1 MSVSFETKN
10 YDLNNHIRELIKE
23 IVVSHKTEGYDQFE
37 KISMLTREM
46 NTKLNFQYKTTP
58 QTVKPI
64 TNLTDKERQVLN
76 THLTHNPKK
85 AHLTDHYMEDL
96 FSFARIFEW
105 GGVSFSDDEWYKIQ
119 LAMKKILIS
128 NNCSYLRFFGKIF
141 GTKSDYYILQGI
153 QKQYPMQNPP
163 VHVETRGNEGINRYT
178 FWVSNSI
185 LESWHEL
192 PDITHEQLQASR
204 LFKYHLTGDL
214 NAKVKAFRPF
224 PGKEMHLLKCQIV
237 RILHSSNIVPSGYL
251 KTSENFK
258 DQLEGKVTEVSDE
271 YTPPSFDEIKA
282 PEVDK
287 WIHEEAYIFP
297 NGKVIDPSIENQVE
311 RMKSIS
317 EDEGYKVKEGE
328 GENANE
334 VDKKYWKVKVVGDQ
348 MVHNRA
354 EGEPII
360 HAIVLI
366 RNMRWPG
373 TLTVW
378 KEGKFAN
385 IYVGFGIKATD
396 SPYSPTQL
404 KRIDND
410 PEDANEQ
417 REPNP
422 EKEPPKPEEVKEGEE
437 GEEGEQKE
445 EEE

>member
-1 MSVSFETKN
+1 
-10 YDLNNHIRELIKE
+10 
-23 IVVSHKTEGYDQFE
+23 
-37 KISMLTREM
+37 
-46 NTKLNFQYKTTP
+46 
-58 QTVKPI
+58 
-64 TNLTDKERQVLN
+64 
-76 THLTHNPKK
+76 
-85 AHLTDHYMEDL
+85 
-96 FSFARIFEW
+96 
-105 GGVSFSDDEWYKIQ
+105 
-119 LAMKKILIS
+119 
-128 NNCSYLRFFGKIF
+128 
-141 GTKSDYYILQGI
+141 
-153 QKQYPMQNPP
+153 
-163 VHVETRGNEGINRYT
+163 
-178 FWVSNSI
+178 
-185 LESWHEL
+185 
-192 PDITHEQLQASR
+192 
-204 LFKYHLTGDL
+204 
-214 NAKVKAFRPF
+214 
-224 PGKEMHLLKCQIV
+224 
-237 RILHSSNIVPSGYL
+237 
-251 KTSENFK
+251 
-258 DQLEGKVTEVSDE
+258 
-271 YTPPSFDEIKA
+271 
-282 PEVDK
+282 
-287 WIHEEAYIFP
+287 
-297 NGKVIDPSIENQVE
+297 
-311 RMKSIS
+311 MKSIS

-366 RNMRWPG
+366 RNTRWPG

-410 PEDANEQ
+410 PEDTNEQ